1 MPALYGLFPKG
12 HRQGKPVSDPIDDQT
27 EMGDEERR
35 ALVAKGYYR
44 RYRAR
49 FSGQSQPTNRR
60 LQKSSFSA
68 VERAAK
74 GASQTSSEENHES
87 DNQTVSEAKNT
98 QSGWVSPPGIYR
110 SKTGPRPSRWDP
122 QPIGKIIREES
133 KRRNWSHPLSMGT
146 VTAHWDKIVG
156 PQIALHCPIE
166 TFEQGVL
173 IARAD
178 SSAWAQQLRLL
189 LPQIQKRIAEE
200 VGEGVVQQVV
210 VKPPKAPTWSHGSR
224 RVPGRGPRDTYG

>member
-1 MPALYGLFPKG
+1 MPD
-12 HRQGKPVSDPIDDQT
+12 HIDNQND
-27 EMGDEERR
+27 MGDDERR

-60 LQKSSFSA
+60 FQKSSFSS
-68 VERAAK
+68 VDRATT
-74 GASQTSSEENHES
+74 GGGSQTSSDENY
-87 DNQTVSEAKNT
+87 DNDDQTLGETKKT
-98 QSGWVSPPGIYR
+98 QSKWVSPPGIYR

-122 QPIGKIIREES
+122 QPIGNIIREET
-133 KRRNWSHPLSMGT
+133 KRRDWSHPLSMGT

-166 TFEQGVL
+166 TFEQGIL

-200 VGEGVVQQVV
+200 VGEGVVQRVV

-224 RVPGRGPRDTYG
+224 SVPGRGPRDTYG